1 MKKTI
6 FLLTIAIFSG
16 MMLFAQS
23 KKSSIEV
30 LYFKANLACCKAKA
44 CNVLESDIQNII
56 TKNYPDGSVKFT
68 EVKLVDVANK
78 DLIDKYNA
86 KSQTV
91 IIVKKTKK
99 KETFVDVSDL
109 VQKYVQSQDKT
120 TFEKDFIAKINEKP
134 KK

>member
-109 VQKYVQSQDKT
+109 V
-120 TFEKDFIAKINEKP
+120 
-134 KK
+134 

>member
-1 MKKTI
+1 MKKTV
-6 FLLTIAIFSG
+6 FLLIIAIFSG
-16 MMLFAQS
+16 IMLFAQS
-23 KKSSIEV
+23 KKSTIEV

-44 CNVLESDIQNII
+44 CNILESDIQNII
-56 TKNYPDGSVKFT
+56 TKNYPNGKVKFT
-68 EVKLVDVANK
+68 EVKLVDASNK
-78 DLIDKYNA
+78 DLVAKYNA

-120 TFEKDFIAKINEKP
+120 TFEKELLAKINEKP

>member
-56 TKNYPDGSVKFT
+56 TKNYPNGNVKFT
-68 EVKLVDVANK
+68 EVKLVDEANK
-78 DLIDKYNA
+78 DIITKYNA

>member
-6 FLLTIAIFSG
+6 FLLTIAILSG
-16 MMLFAQS
+16 MMLYAQS

-44 CNVLESDIQNII
+44 CNQLEADIQNLI
-56 TKNYPDGSVKFT
+56 TKNYPKGNVVFK
-68 EVKLVDVANK
+68 EIKLADAANK
-78 DLIDKYNA
+78 ELIDKYNA

-99 KETFVDVSDL
+99 KESFSDVSDI
-109 VQKYVQSQDKT
+109 VQKYMISQDKAG
-120 TFEKDFIAKINEKP
+120 FEKDLTAKINESLK
-134 KK
+134 

>member
-6 FLLTIAIFSG
+6 FLMTKAILSG
-16 MMLFAQS
+16 MMLYAQS

-44 CNVLESDIQNII
+44 CNQLEADIQNLI
-56 TKNYPDGSVKFT
+56 TKNYPKGNVVFK
-68 EVKLVDVANK
+68 EIKLADAANK
-78 DLIDKYNA
+78 ELIDKYNA

-99 KETFVDVSDL
+99 KESFSDVSDI
-109 VQKYVQSQDKT
+109 VQKYMISQDKAG
-120 TFEKDFIAKINEKP
+120 FEKDLTAKINESLK
-134 KK
+134 

>member
-99 KETFVDVSDL
+99 KETFVDVLDL